1 MITGAATEV
10 LPDLGAG
17 VLVRAGPG
25 GGGRDGPDPV
35 RRGWVSSIARKG
47 PLDGLRPLA
56 GHARD
61 RRPGPGVIDVKAT
74 TCRCRAWRLP
84 RAPPEFVSLERRM
97 ASSGLRPA
105 PPCPGDLA
113 RAKLRAMA
121 AAPAGPAVSRRPDR
135 GPFCSAGRYRLPGS

>member
-25 GGGRDGPDPV
+25 GGGRDGPGPV
-35 RRGWVSSIARKG
+35 RRGRVSSIARKG
-47 PLDGLRPLA
+47 PRTACGPLKD
-56 GHARD
+56 HARD
-61 RRPGPGVIDVKAT
+61 GCPGPGVIDVKAT

-84 RAPPEFVSLERRM
+84 GPRRSSSRWSGGWPAPDC
-97 ASSGLRPA
+97 GLRHLA
-105 PPCPGDLA
+105 PGDLA

-121 AAPAGPAVSRRPDR
+121 AAPGR
-135 GPFCSAGRYRLPGS
+135 AGREPTA